1 MVFHLNGQLVLPD
14 QARISPLDRG
24 FIFGDG
30 IYEGLRAIHVDDGN
44 APRPARIIGWKQHVD
59 RMNAGLRELAI
70 DFDAALLEKPT
81 HDLLS
86 SNGMTNAF
94 VYWQVTS
101 GTPRLEQDPPR
112 SRLAPAGLKPTV
124 FGYCT
129 PQPPLDELTTPPVK
143 KVITCRDIRWEMGQ
157 IKAISLCGNVWATRQ
172 AARAGAE
179 EVIFTRNGLV
189 TEGLATNLVFAF
201 ERNGKVEIATPSL
214 DSAPMLAGVTRSI
227 LVKLLP
233 DFVQR
238 PIREEEIAQ
247 ASEVMLIGTTTMVT
261 TIGAINGK
269 AVGDGKP
276 GPVAR
281 RLHDLLVGAI
291 RSGSDVHL

>member
-24 FIFGDG
+24 FVFGDG
-30 IYEGLRAIHVDDGN
+30 IYEGLRAIHVEDGN
-44 APRPARIIGWKQHVD
+44 APHPARIIGWKQHVE
-59 RMNAGLRELAI
+59 RMNNGLRELAI
-70 DFDAALLEKPT
+70 DFDAASLEQAT

-101 GTPRLEQDPPR
+101 GTPRLEKDPPR

-129 PQPPLDELTTPPVK
+129 PQPSLDELTAPPVK

-201 ERNGKVEIATPSL
+201 TRDGRTEIATPAL
-214 DSAPMLAGVTRSI
+214 DSAPMLAGITRSI
-227 LVKLLP
+227 LVELLP
-233 DFVQR
+233 ELAQR
-238 PIREEEIAQ
+238 PIREQEIEQ

-261 TIGAINGK
+261 TIGSINGR
-269 AVGDGKP
+269 AVGDGRP

-291 RSGSDVHL
+291 REGRDIE